1 MRTLLSLDART
12 LMTWATEITP
22 LRIPLGREGQRWV
35 ELQKPTSLEVV
46 EGQGVRLETSG
57 RVRWTWKGMGAPL
70 RLRRVRALI
79 APRVV
84 EGGTLVFPM
93 RFEHADLVRVPRV
106 VEEAIRLR
114 VEEVLASE
122 KETPL
127 RVELARS
134 LDLRVPV
141 RALERSIHF
150 DLARASVHVRD
161 AAVQLR
167 VEMAAA
173 MEQL

>member
-1 MRTLLSLDART
+1 MA
-12 LMTWATEITP
+12 WATELTP
-22 LRIPLGREGQRWV
+22 LRIPLGHEGRRWV
-35 ELQKPTSLEVV
+35 ELQKPTSLELV
-46 EGQGVRLETSG
+46 EGEGVRLETSG

-79 APRVV
+79 APRIV

-106 VEEAIRLR
+106 IEEAIRVR

-122 KETPL
+122 KTPL
-127 RVELARS
+127 RVELARF

-150 DLARASVHVRD
+150 DLTRASVYVRD
-161 AAVQLR
+161 GAVQLR
-167 VEMAAA
+167 VEIDAA
-173 MEQL
+173 MEQLVG